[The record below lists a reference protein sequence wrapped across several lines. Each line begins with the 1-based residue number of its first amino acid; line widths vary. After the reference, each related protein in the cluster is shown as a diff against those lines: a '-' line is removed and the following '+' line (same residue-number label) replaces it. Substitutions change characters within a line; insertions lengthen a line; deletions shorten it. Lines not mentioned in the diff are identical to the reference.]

1 MMIAMNKDLTK
12 GNMLRNMISF
22 SIPYVIAF
30 FLQTFYGLADLY
42 VVGRFNDTMTV
53 DAVSIGSQAMHM
65 VTVILIGLAMG
76 ITVSVSHVIGAG
88 HVKDTSKII
97 GNGIVIFSAV
107 AVIITVLSLLLRK
120 PFLNLLRTPVEA
132 YDGTLDYITVCFAGI
147 PFITAFNVVS
157 AIFRGMG
164 NSKSPLYFVAISGVL
179 NVGLDFLF
187 VGGMDM
193 GSRGAALATVI
204 SQGVSVIISVIMLKK
219 SLARLAEPVKIR
231 RSDLR
236 LSSSI
241 IGKMLRIGAPIA
253 LQDGFIQVAFLVIT
267 VFANMRGYE
276 SSTAVGIVEKV
287 ISIAFLINSAVLS
300 SISAIAAQN
309 NGAGLHENSRK
320 VLRYGLIICIVYGIL
335 VNVFVQIFCP
345 QIISLFAAG
354 DETVQKLGES
364 YLRSYITD
372 CIFAGIHFCFSGYFT
387 AYDKSWISFL
397 HNSISAVCFRIPLS
411 YIASVMYKDTL
422 FPMGMAA
429 PIGSVVSIA
438 ICVIAYLSIRS
449 KRLKAERL
457 S

>member
-1 MMIAMNKDLTK
+1 MNRDLTK

-42 VVGRFNDTMTV
+42 VVGRFNDPMTV

-65 VTVILIGLAMG
+65 VTVILIGLTMG
-76 ITVSVSHVIGAG
+76 ITVSVSHAIGAG
-88 HVKDTSKII
+88 RSKDTSGII
-97 GNGIVIFSAV
+97 GNAVVIFSITA
-107 AVIITVLSLLLRK
+107 AVITALSLLLRK
-120 PFLNLLRTPVEA
+120 PFLSLLQTPAEA
-132 YDGTLDYITVCFAGI
+132 YEGTLDYITVCFAGI

-157 AIFRGMG
+157 SIFRGMG
-164 NSKSPLYFVAISGVL
+164 NSRSPLYFVAVSGVL
-179 NVGLDFLF
+179 NVGLDLLF

-193 GSRGAALATVI
+193 GARGAALATVI
-204 SQGVSVIISVIMLKK
+204 AQGVSVVISVIMLRK
-219 SLARLAEPVKIR
+219 SLACMSEPVTIER
-231 RSDLR
+231 TDLR
-236 LSSSI
+236 PSSSI
-241 IGKMLRIGAPIA
+241 IGKILRIGAPIA
-253 LQDGFIQVAFLVIT
+253 LQDGFIQVAFLIIT

-320 VLRYGLIICIVYGIL
+320 ALRYGLIICIVYGIL
-335 VNVFVQIFCP
+335 VNMFVQIFCP

-354 DETVQKLGES
+354 DETVHLLGES

-397 HNSISAVCFRIPLS
+397 HNSISAVCVRIPLS
-411 YIASVMYKDTL
+411 YIASIMYKNTL

-429 PIGSVVSIA
+429 PIGSLVSIV

-449 KRLKAERL
+449 RQKKAERL